1 MDIKEKL
8 LNDLRELKID
18 NVYIFCRWF
27 SVYYKVNFDNVF
39 RLLEELQK
47 DGLIDDYLI
56 RKYHE
61 EEQEHIEIMRGY

>member
-1 MDIKEKL
+1 MNIKEKL